1 MDFPIGNYFGEFLE
15 TMIHQKSQRTRQS
28 ITLAVDL
35 HKQFLLE
42 GHSKQVR
49 LSNLKKDWSAWQ
61 SPSGRVFYHNQVTNQ
76 TTWTAPINSPSSRP
90 RSNQTDEHT
99 LSCAYSR

>member
-1 MDFPIGNYFGEFLE
+1 MDFPISTYFGEFLE

-28 ITLAVDL
+28 IALAVDL

-42 GHSKQVR
+42 GHSKHVR
-49 LSNLKKDWSAWQ
+49 LTNLQKDWTAWQ
-61 SPSGRVFYHNQVTNQ
+61 SPSGRVFYHNPVTNE
-76 TTWTAPINSPSSRP
+76 TTWTAPVNSSSSCP
-90 RSNQTDEHT
+90 RS